1 MESENYIG
9 AVWAEGRVSI
19 ATVAFVW
26 SLKFKFVR
34 IAVIEEQVAKAFV
47 AFGAVEI
54 EEQVAVPTEMFD
66 PSTELEAPDRKFVQF
81 GESGVFAFC
90 DVNEPNSV
98 YLRSTLV
105 R

>member
-19 ATVAFVW
+19 TTVALVW
-26 SLKFKFVR
+26 SLQFEFVR
-34 IAVIEEQVAKAFV
+34 VAVVKEQVAKTFV
-47 AFGAVEI
+47 AFRTVEI
-54 EEQVAVPTEMFD
+54 EERFAVPTEMFD
-66 PSTELEAPDRKFVQF
+66 PSAELEAPNRKFVQF

-90 DVNEPNSV
+90 DVNEPDSV
-98 YLRSTLV
+98 YLRSALV